1 MSWLLEPITSNTY
14 WTWTENVFTSEELDR
29 IVEQC
34 KTLSIVS
41 ANIGTEFRQS
51 NIAWVPTDNADFS
64 WIYQRLSASVKNIN
78 ESYFHFDLT
87 HIQPLQFT
95 EYHGDVNGVYSPH
108 LDIGVEAPTRK
119 LSFSLQLSD
128 PTDHEGGVLQFH
140 HLRVDPEQAPKAR
153 GKIIYFPSF
162 IPHEVTPVTSGT
174 RYSLVGWVAGPP
186 FK

>member
-1 MSWLLEPITSNTY
+1 MSWLLEPIQANTY
-14 WTWTENVFTSEELDR
+14 WTWTENVFTNEELDK

-34 KTLSIVS
+34 KTLNLVN
-41 ANIGTEFRQS
+41 ANIGDEFRRS
-51 NIAWVPTDNADFS
+51 NISWVPTDNADFA
-64 WIYQRLSASVKNIN
+64 WIYQRLAASIKNIN

-95 EYHGDVNGVYSPH
+95 QYHGTENGNYHPH
-108 LDIGVEAPTRK
+108 MDIGIEAPTRK

-128 PTDHEGGVLQFH
+128 PTEHEGGQLVFH
-140 HLRVDPEQAPKAR
+140 HLRTQAEAAPRAR
-153 GKIIYFPSF
+153 GKIIFFPSF
-162 IPHEVTPVTSGT
+162 VVHEVTPVTSGT